1 MFKHTI
7 TYTNFN
13 DEEVTETLYFHLSA
27 SEIADLQS
35 AENSLF
41 DQTRLEQAVKTKD
54 SKELYS
60 IFKTLI
66 KESYGEKSSDG
77 RMFIKIDKDGHR
89 LVDDFM
95 LTAVYDEFFMELIS
109 NEALCN
115 KFISEII
122 PANLAEKIKAIED
135 KK

>member
-35 AENSLF
+35 TDDNPF
-41 DQTRLEQAVKTKD
+41 NQTRLEQAVKNNN
-54 SKELYS
+54 SKELYD

-66 KESYGEKSSDG
+66 KASYGEKSSDG
-77 RMFIKIDKDGHR
+77 RMFIKTDKDGHR

-95 LTAVYDEFFMELIS
+95 LTAVYDEFFMELTS

-115 KFISEII
+115 KFISEIV
-122 PANLAEKIKAIED
+122 PANLAERIKTIEA

>member
-35 AENSLF
+35 TDDNPFNQA
-41 DQTRLEQAVKTKD
+41 RLEQAVKTND
-54 SKELYS
+54 SKELYG

-66 KESYGEKSSDG
+66 EASYGEKSSDG
-77 RMFIKIDKDGHR
+77 RMFIKVNKDGRR
-89 LVDDFM
+89 LVEDFM
-95 LTAVYDEFFMELIS
+95 MTAIYDEFFMELIS

-122 PANLAEKIKAIED
+122 PANLAEKIKTIEA